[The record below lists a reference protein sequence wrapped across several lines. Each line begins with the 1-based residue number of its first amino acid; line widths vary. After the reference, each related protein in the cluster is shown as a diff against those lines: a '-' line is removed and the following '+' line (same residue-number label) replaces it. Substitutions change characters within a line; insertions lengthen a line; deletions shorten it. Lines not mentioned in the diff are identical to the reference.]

1 MRLRR
6 ADGPPSE
13 VISLK
18 RSSVHVLR
26 TEEELREA
34 VERASEFDQ
43 RAADTLHTRSQ
54 HYRTLIATPLHQ
66 ADPVLEAD

>member
-13 VISLK
+13 VISLQ
-18 RSSVHVLR
+18 RSSVHILR

-34 VERASEFDQ
+34 VERAAEFDQ
-43 RAADTLHTRSQ
+43 RAADVLHTRSQ
-54 HYRTLIATPLHQ
+54 HYRTLASTPLNQ
-66 ADPVLEAD
+66 ADQVSETD